1 MAYDFKELK
10 GKVEATGTWLTEE
23 FFGIRTGRATPA
35 LLDSVKVDA
44 YGSKMPLN
52 QLANIS
58 IEDARTLRLSPFD
71 LALSKD
77 IERTISQSNLGVSV
91 GVDDRGIRIF
101 FPELTSERRVQL
113 LKLVHDKLEDARI
126 SLKKLREEIWEDIQK
141 KEKEKEISEDDKFRA
156 KDDMQKIIDEGNRI
170 LDAMVEKKEKEISN

>member
-1 MAYDFKELK
+1 
-10 GKVEATGTWLTEE
+10 
-23 FFGIRTGRATPA
+23 
-35 LLDSVKVDA
+35 VKVDA